1 MVNYLNRREFI
12 EQNLGL
18 DFETLYGQTIVVE
31 GEVTNLLIDLSNY
44 SIICKTQI
52 VANDIECSM
61 FNYENY
67 KERAEHDHKL
77 FELTIENLNQILKDI
92 AE

>member
-18 DFETLYGQTIVVE
+18 DFDTLYGQTIVVE

-44 SIICKTQI
+44 SIINKTQI